1 MVWEKYMKYVIYLGE
16 MVLGTEEYI
25 KYIIYIGIGR
35 KRLYGN

>member
-1 MVWEKYMKYVIYLGE
+1 MKYVIYLGE